1 MLGIT
6 LTQINNGFRGPP
18 QNGLHGEVRLR
29 AKATMPQSRVY
40 LVSTLLVVKG
50 RIVEVCKADVAIVGA
65 GGAGLRAAI
74 AVAESDPSLSIAL
87 ISKVY
92 PMRSHTVA
100 AEGGAA
106 AVTQAH
112 DSLEHHFNDTV
123 GGGDWLCEQDVVEF
137 FVANAHQEMVQM
149 EHWGCPWSR
158 TDDGHANVRAF
169 GGMKIERTWFA
180 ADKTGFHMLHTLFQT
195 SIKYPSIKRFDEH
208 FCTDLIVEEGRC
220 QGVLAIEIA
229 TGEFRLV
236 QAKAVIIATGGAGR
250 VFREN
255 TNGGIVTGDGM
266 ALAYRQGVPLR
277 DMEFMQYHPT
287 CMPGTGLLFTEACRG
302 EGGFLLNKDGYR
314 YLQDYGLGPP
324 DPSPRNKAM
333 ELGPRDRLSQA
344 FWHEQKKGRT
354 IDGPLGS
361 VVNLDLRHLGEKKLH
376 ERLPQICELAE
387 EFLGIDPVHTPIPVV
402 PAVHYTMGGIVA
414 DGKTASPLPG
424 LYSVGECSS
433 VGIHGANRLGSNS
446 LTELIVFGKV
456 AGVEAASYA
465 KSVSISNPG
474 AIEKQ
479 AEAAAQRALGV
490 VTRPVGTE
498 RMAVLRTTMAKSMEA
513 GCGIYRLGPEMQSTC
528 DTIDE
533 LKQRYKNLRIDDHSK
548 AWNTEWLLAIELGY
562 LLDVAQAIVYSAINR
577 RESRGSHQRLD
588 GFEQR
593 DDVNFLKHSLA
604 NFTRDGAPRMT
615 YGEVKITKS
624 KPGTRAYGAAGEKA
638 DAERK
643 LQGAAHG

>member
-1 MLGIT
+1 MDT
-6 LTQINNGFRGPP
+6 F
-18 QNGLHGEVRLR
+18 H
-29 AKATMPQSRVY
+29 
-40 LVSTLLVVKG
+40 
-50 RIVEVCKADVAIVGA
+50 ADVAIIGA

-74 AVAESDPSLSIAL
+74 AIAAEHPQLKIAL

-112 DSLEHHFNDTV
+112 DTLDYHFNDTV

-137 FVANAHQEMVQM
+137 FVAQCHEEMVQM

-158 TDDGHANVRAF
+158 KEDGHVNVRAF

-195 SIKYPSIKRFDEH
+195 SIQFPSIRRFDEH
-208 FCTDLIVEEGRC
+208 FCVDLMVDEGRV
-220 QGVLAIEIA
+220 QGVLAIDIA
-229 TGEFRLV
+229 SGRFTLI
-236 QAKAVIIATGGAGR
+236 QAKAVVIATGGAGR

-266 ALAYRQGVPLR
+266 ALAYRHGVPLR
-277 DMEFMQYHPT
+277 DMEFVQYHPT

-314 YLQDYGLGPP
+314 YLQDYGLGPATP
-324 DPSPRNKAM
+324 EPRNKAM

-344 FWHEQKKGRT
+344 YWHEKQKGRT
-354 IDGPLGS
+354 IHGRHGEC
-361 VVNLDLRHLGEKKLH
+361 VHLDLRHLGEAYLR
-376 ERLPQICELAE
+376 ERLPQIYELAE
-387 EFLGIDPVHTPIPVV
+387 EYLGVDPAKECIPVL
-402 PAVHYTMGGIVA
+402 PAVHYTMGGILA
-414 DGKTASPLPG
+414 DGKTASSLPG

-456 AGVEAASYA
+456 AGL
-465 KSVSISNPG
+465 
-474 AIEKQ
+474 
-479 AEAAAQRALGV
+479 EAAAFAKNHAAGNTATLQKQADAAQQRAMQL
-490 VTRPVGTE
+490 VTRSGGTE
-498 RMAVLRTTMAKSMEA
+498 KLSTLRKEMAQTMEE
-513 GCGIYRLGPEMQSTC
+513 GCGIYRMGTTMQATC
-528 DTIDE
+528 DKVAE
-533 LKQRYKNLRIDDHSK
+533 LKQRAKSLHIGDRSK
-548 AWNTEWLLAIELGY
+548 AWNTEFLLGLELQY
-562 LLDVAQAIVYSAINR
+562 QLDVAQAMVHSAINR
-577 RESRGSHQRLD
+577 KESRGSHQRLD
-588 GFEQR
+588 GYEQR

-604 NFTRDGAPRMT
+604 TWRGDDAPAIG

-624 KPGTRAYGAAGEKA
+624 PPGTRAYGAAGEKA
-638 DAERK
+638 DADRK
-643 LQGAAHG
+643 AQQQGAGHV